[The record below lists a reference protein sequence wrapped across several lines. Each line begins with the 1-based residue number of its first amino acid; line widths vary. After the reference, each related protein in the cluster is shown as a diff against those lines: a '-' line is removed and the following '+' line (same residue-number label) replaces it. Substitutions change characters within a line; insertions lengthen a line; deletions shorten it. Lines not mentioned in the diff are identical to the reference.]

1 MKEEVN
7 TRELEMKILQAKVNK
22 LTKSVDEL
30 SRRIK
35 TKEISADEAISEFEN
50 HRKELVDCVALQLG
64 VPVIG
69 PLASMQTIKVISQ
82 LDDLLFN
89 LKIISI
95 FGTGL

>member
-7 TRELEMKILQAKVNK
+7 TRKLEMKILQAKVDK

-35 TKEISADEAISEFEN
+35 TKEISTDEAISEFEN
-50 HRKELVDCVALQLG
+50 HRKELIDCVVLQLG

-69 PLASMQTIKVISQ
+69 PLASMQTIQVISQ

-89 LKIISI
+89 LKIK
-95 FGTGL
+95 

>member
-7 TRELEMKILQAKVNK
+7 TRELEMKILQTKVNK
-22 LTKSVDEL
+22 VTKSTDEL

-35 TKEISADEAISEFEN
+35 TKEISINDAISEYEMN
-50 HRKELVDCVALQLG
+50 RKELVDCVTLQLG

-69 PLASMQTIKVISQ
+69 PLASLQTIKVISQ

-89 LKIISI
+89 LKMISA